1 MVAYAMCATGCSAVE
16 ALGHVK
22 AMRAIVDLSGKG
34 SWHSNPMQFLNKH
47 TARLHTLFFD
57 AFPGFQYGTIPIVVD
72 LRIRTF
78 ESYAEDAANAIA
90 MTQRKIA
97 AEVEAERTQRTRGRA
112 STRVEDAEQTRGR
125 ASTRGEEIALNFM
138 EGFAAP
144 HFVPHPK
151 KTHVPK
157 CAILVSSRYHK
168 SPGGF

>member
-72 LRIRTF
+72 LRTF

-125 ASTRGEEIALNFM
+125 ASTRGGGNCFEFH
-138 EGFAAP
+138 GRFCSAP
-144 HFVPHPK
+144 LRPPPQKNTCSQVCNP
-151 KTHVPK
+151 
-157 CAILVSSRYHK
+157 S
-168 SPGGF
+168 